1 MEAEVFLLA
10 VVLNYLLYIIPVTN
24 FIVCIFVSFNHMFVF
39 VNSRH
44 QLVIMNMVK
53 QLVTTRYLQS

>member
-10 VVLNYLLYIIPVTN
+10 VVLNYLLHIIPITN
-24 FIVCIFVSFNHMFVF
+24 FIDCIVVSFDHMLVS

-53 QLVTTRYLQS
+53 QLVITWVSE